1 MINLWGLITT
11 TVLFKLAEKSKKI
24 LFLKNIPP
32 VLITGV
38 FLIII
43 LKMFNL
49 SFESYNES
57 ASFLTFLLIPATI
70 SLGYPLYKN
79 LKMLVKNKRI
89 IYFAFVFASI
99 CAITTTYLLAKL
111 LKIDWDIL
119 ISMLPKSVTAP
130 IAVEIS
136 KIIGGIPELTA
147 CVVVLTGVCGA
158 VLGHLVLKSV
168 KVKSDIAIG
177 LSMGATSHVIATSRC
192 IEKGREKQVVMSTI
206 ALVVVGILTA
216 FVIPLFLIV
225 IK

>member
-11 TVLFKLAEKSKKI
+11 TAIFKLAEKTKKI
-24 LFLKNIPP
+24 PFFKNIPP
-32 VLITGV
+32 VLITGIV
-38 FLIII
+38 LIII
-43 LKMFNL
+43 LKTFNL
-49 SFESYNES
+49 SFESYNKS
-57 ASFLTFLLIPATI
+57 ASFLTFLLIPATV

-89 IYFAFVFASI
+89 IYCAFAFASI

-111 LKIDWDIL
+111 LKTDWNIL

-158 VLGHLVLKSV
+158 VLGHYVLKLVNV
-168 KVKSDIAIG
+168 KNDIAIG

-216 FVIPLFLIV
+216 FLAPLFLLM